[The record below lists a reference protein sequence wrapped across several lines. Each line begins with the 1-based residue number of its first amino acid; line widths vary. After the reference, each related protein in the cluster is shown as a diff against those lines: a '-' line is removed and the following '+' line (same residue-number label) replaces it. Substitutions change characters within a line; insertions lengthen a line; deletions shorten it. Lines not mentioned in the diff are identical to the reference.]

1 MDKKKEDKKPEEK
14 KVDVK
19 GDEIKKDKVE
29 EKKGKSEKDFL
40 DGSKEQDDAA
50 KKIQEQFRKK
60 QEKED

>member
-1 MDKKKEDKKPEEK
+1 
-14 KVDVK
+14 VK

-50 KKIQEQFRKK
+50 KKI
-60 QEKED
+60 